1 MSSAGRW
8 ADTWERQL
16 QEAQKVERLAS
27 GVDPSGRAGCLPATD
42 PTPASLQWA
51 GSAHARAGRSMRM
64 RTSSGRERCW
74 EQHPP
79 TEGSEQRAGVRGGGW
94 SPVRS
99 CEALP
104 ELHVQLPQN
113 ESRSLSSGLLSFPL
127 IWHGLP
133 GMDGPQ
139 PFLVSCQAPLG
150 NPSTGH

>member
-16 QEAQKVERLAS
+16 QEAQKAERLAS
-27 GVDPSGRAGCLPATD
+27 GVDPSGRAGCPPATD
-42 PTPASLQWA
+42 PNPASLQWA
-51 GSAHARAGRSMRM
+51 GSAHARALRSTRM

-99 CEALP
+99 REALP
-104 ELHVQLPQN
+104 ELHIQLPQN

-127 IWHGLP
+127 I
-133 GMDGPQ
+133 
-139 PFLVSCQAPLG
+139 
-150 NPSTGH
+150 